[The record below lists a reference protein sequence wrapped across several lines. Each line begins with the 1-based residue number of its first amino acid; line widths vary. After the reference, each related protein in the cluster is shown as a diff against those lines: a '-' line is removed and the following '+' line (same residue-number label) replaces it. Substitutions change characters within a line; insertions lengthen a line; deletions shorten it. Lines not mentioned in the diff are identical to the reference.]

1 MGGGLM
7 QLVAYGAQDVYLTGN
22 PQITFF
28 KVVYRRHTNFAIENI
43 EQVFNGTAGFGR
55 KVTAQVSRSGDL
67 ITKMYLRVQ
76 LPQYDTAGAGGT
88 IQGKTWAW
96 VSRVGHAL
104 ISNVE
109 LEIGGTRID
118 KHYGDWLNI
127 WYELARNW
135 AHDRGYDIMIGNTD
149 ALTTLNTSHAS
160 AFLYIPL
167 KFFSN
172 RNDGLAIP
180 LIALQYHEVKIN
192 FEFNSISNLVNYQ
205 SGGAVPNIDMQKA
218 SLYIDYVYLDSEERK
233 RFAQAQH
240 EYLIEQVQF
249 TGTESI
255 SSISQKFRLNFNH
268 PCKAL
273 YWITQ
278 LGRYKTAQ
286 PFLAYN
292 PKNLDSALLTATK
305 RLVLILASYSPNGL
319 LNLNPSGVST
329 VSLNSSGEVLS
340 GGIQPVVTLD
350 PILTQKLAQ
359 IFLRIKPIAIDD
371 VPDTDN
377 ITILGDLLTID
388 EISQPVS
395 DMWNIYLNSS
405 HSNSTGNRTQINL
418 QTIQSAITTSAP
430 LSQGISTQNIIVT
443 QNDNY
448 GYYLNKTG
456 NPVDKVLLQLNGHDR
471 FSERDGNYFNYVQAY
486 QHHSNTPTDGL
497 NMYSFALNPEEHQP
511 SGTCNMSRID
521 NATLNLSFGG
531 APDTTNFLTDYVGS
545 GSSISIYA
553 TNYNV
558 LRIMSGMGG
567 LAYSN

>member
-1 MGGGLM
+1 M

-43 EQVFNGTAGFGR
+43 EQVFNGTPGFGR
-55 KVTAQVSRSGDL
+55 KVTCQISRNGDL
-67 ITKMYLRVQ
+67 ITKMYLQVS
-76 LPQYDTAGAGGT
+76 LPHYDTSNAGGA
-88 IQGKTWAW
+88 IANKKWAW

-104 ISNVE
+104 IASVE

-118 KHYGDWLNI
+118 KQYGDWLNI

-135 AHDRGYDIMIGNTD
+135 AHDRGYDVMIGNTS
-149 ALTTLNTSHAS
+149 ALTTLNTSHAQTY
-160 AFLYIPL
+160 LYIPL
-167 KFFSN
+167 KFFNN

-180 LIALQYHEVKIN
+180 LIALQYHEVKVN
-192 FEFNSISNLVNYQ
+192 FEFSPISELVNYQ
-205 SGGAVPNIDMQKA
+205 SGGSIPNIDMQSA
-218 SLYIDYVYLDSEERK
+218 SLFVDYVYLDTEERK

-255 SSISQKFRLNFNH
+255 NSLTQKFRLNFNH

-278 LGRYKTAQ
+278 LGRYQSANA
-286 PFLAYN
+286 FLAYN
-292 PKNLDSALLTATK
+292 PGNLENALLTATK
-305 RLVLILASYSPNGL
+305 RFVLAIAAYSGGL
-319 LNLNPSGVST
+319 LDLVSATT
-329 VSLNSSGEVLS
+329 VSYQVSGETLS
-340 GGIQPVVTLD
+340 GGIKPVVSANSALSAH
-350 PILTQKLAQ
+350 LAAL
-359 IFLRIKPIAIDD
+359 FLRIKPIAISD
-371 VPDTDN
+371 VPDIDN

-395 DMWNIYLNSS
+395 DAWNVYLNSS
-405 HSNSTGNRTQINL
+405 HAISTGNRVVFPL
-418 QTIQSAITTSAP
+418 QTLQNATSTSGP
-430 LSQGISTQNIIVT
+430 LSDGVSASNIIVT

-448 GYYLNKTG
+448 GYYIDKSG
-456 NPVDKVLLQLNGHDR
+456 NPVNSVLLQLNGHDR
-471 FSERDGNYFNYVQAY
+471 FTERDGNYFNYVQPY

-497 NMYSFALNPEEHQP
+497 NMYSFSLNPEEHQP

-521 NATLNLSFGG
+521 NATLNLTFGG
-531 APDTTNFLTDYVGS
+531 APDSNDFKTDYI
-545 GSSISIYA
+545 SSNSNISIYA

>member
-1 MGGGLM
+1 M

-43 EQVFNGTAGFGR
+43 EQVFNGTPGFGR
-55 KVTAQVSRSGDL
+55 KVTCQISRNGDL
-67 ITKMYLRVQ
+67 ITKMYLQVL
-76 LPQYDTAGAGGT
+76 LPGFDSGN
-88 IQGKTWAW
+88 KNWAW

-104 ISNVE
+104 IYSVE

-118 KHYGDWLNI
+118 KQYGDWLNI

-135 AHDRGYDIMIGNTD
+135 AHDRGYDVMIGNTSD
-149 ALTTLNTSHAS
+149 LTTLRTAHSQAY
-160 AFLYIPL
+160 LYIPL
-167 KFFSN
+167 KFFNN

-192 FEFNSISNLVNYQ
+192 FEFSPISKLVNFEQ
-205 SGGAVPNIDMQKA
+205 GGSVPNIDMQKA
-218 SLYIDYVYLDSEERK
+218 SLFVDYVYLDTEERK

-249 TGTESI
+249 TGAESI
-255 SSISQKFRLNFNH
+255 NSLTQKFRLNFNH

-273 YWITQ
+273 YWVTQ
-278 LGRYKTAQ
+278 LGRYQSANA
-286 PFLAYN
+286 FLAYN
-292 PKNLDSALLTATK
+292 PKNLENAILVATK
-305 RLVLILASYSPNGL
+305 RFILSVCKYTVDGL
-319 LNLNPSGVST
+319 LDVNTGAT
-329 VSLNSSGEVLS
+329 TSLNTPGEQLQ
-340 GGIQPVVTLD
+340 GGLKPVDETNATLV
-350 PILTQKLAQ
+350 A
-359 IFLRIKPIAIDD
+359 IFNRIKPIAIDD
-371 VPDTDN
+371 VPDADN
-377 ITILGDLLTID
+377 ITILGDLLTMG

-395 DMWNIYLNSS
+395 NNWRAHLNNKHLITS
-405 HSNSTGNRTQINL
+405 GN
-418 QTIQSAITTSAP
+418 SAIVALSTLQNATTTASMSSDGA
-430 LSQGISTQNIIVT
+430 STKNIVVN
-443 QNDNY
+443 QSDNY
-448 GYYLNKTG
+448 GFYLDRSG
-456 NPVDKVLLQLNGHDR
+456 NPVSSVLLQLNGHDR
-471 FSERDGNYFNYVQAY
+471 FTERDGNYFNYVQPY

-521 NATLNLSFGG
+521 NATLNLTFGG
-531 APDTTNFLTDYVGS
+531 ALDTTDFKNDYIANNS
-545 GSSISIYA
+545 NISIYA